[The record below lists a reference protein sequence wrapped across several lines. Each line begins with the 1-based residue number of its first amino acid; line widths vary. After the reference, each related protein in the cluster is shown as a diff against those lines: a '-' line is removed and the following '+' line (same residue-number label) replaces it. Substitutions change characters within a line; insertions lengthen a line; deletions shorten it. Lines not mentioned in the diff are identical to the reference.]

1 LSAIKETRPNK
12 HPTTMVGKKRRR
24 GKRRGEEVLHETLAY
39 KLACIFLHMPQK
51 MWLKFRSQIKRVELS
66 TIEEEEE
73 EEGISLA
80 QII

>member
-1 LSAIKETRPNK
+1 
-12 HPTTMVGKKRRR
+12 MVGKKRRR